1 MTINLFD
8 DSSWF
13 SLRPLTFTRPVADL
27 RVGILTIAEK
37 WGKQL
42 KATFGYLTQAYL
54 SEKYPLIE
62 ASLSI
67 NGAICPDEAL
77 LAAIVALKDG
87 EVLVKGDL
95 VIAFYAT
102 QEKDYQQAKLNLKPI
117 EFDRDFHHIV
127 YPEHIFG
134 YNAEEIKRDFSLIT
148 HGRTSASVSSTNN
161 LLGDNI
167 FLEEGASA
175 ECANLNSL
183 QGPIYL
189 AKNAQ
194 IWEGSSIR
202 GAFAL
207 GENSSTKMGTK
218 IYSGTT
224 IGHNCRVGGEINNI
238 VIWGNS
244 SKGHDG
250 YMGNSVM
257 GEWCNLGAD
266 TNNSNLKNN
275 YSPVKLYD
283 YQTKQM
289 RNTGLQFCGVII
301 GDHSKA
307 GINTMF
313 NTGTVVGVS
322 ANVYG
327 AGFPPNFIADFSWGG
342 ADGFTTYQIEKM
354 FETAKIMMARKNI
367 ELTRADQ
374 NILTHIFESTTPYR
388 NF

>member
-8 DSSWF
+8 DKSWF
-13 SLRPLTFTRPVADL
+13 SLRPLTLTRPTANL
-27 RVGILTIAEK
+27 RIGILTIAEK
-37 WGKQL
+37 WAKYL
-42 KATFGYLTQAYL
+42 KADFGFVTQDYLQQ
-54 SEKYPLIE
+54 KY
-62 ASLSI
+62 ASISSALFI

-77 LAAIVALKDG
+77 LEAIVALKDG
-87 EVLVKGDL
+87 EVLVKEEL
-95 VIAFYAT
+95 VIAYRSSQKMT
-102 QEKDYQQAKLNLKPI
+102 YQQAKSILKPI
-117 EFDRDFHHIV
+117 GFGRAFHHIV

-134 YNAEEIKRDFSLIT
+134 YNAEEIKKDFALIT
-148 HGRTSASVSSTNN
+148 NGRSSGKISSTNT
-161 LLGDNI
+161 LLGDQV
-167 FLEEGASA
+167 FFEEGANA

-189 AKNAQ
+189 AKNAE

-218 IYSGTT
+218 IYAGTS

-283 YQTKQM
+283 YETGQM

-342 ADGFTTYQIEKM
+342 ADGFVPYQIDKM

-367 ELTRADQ
+367 ELTTIDQ
-374 NILTHIFESTTPYR
+374 NILSHVFEITK
-388 NF
+388 

>member
-8 DSSWF
+8 DNSWL
-13 SLRPLTFTRPVADL
+13 SLKPLTFTRPVADL

-37 WGKQL
+37 WGKHL
-42 KATFGYLTQAYL
+42 KATFGYQTQAYL
-54 SEKYPLIE
+54 SEKYSLAG
-62 ASLSI
+62 ASLYI
-67 NGAICPDEAL
+67 NGSICPDEAL
-77 LAAIVALKDG
+77 LETITGLKDG
-87 EVLVKGDL
+87 EVLIKGDV
-95 VIAFYAT
+95 VIAYFSASI
-102 QEKDYQQAKLNLKPI
+102 KNYQQAKLDLKPI
-117 EFDRDFHHIV
+117 EFGREFNHIV

-134 YNAEEIKRDFSLIT
+134 YNAEEIKKDFDLIT
-148 HGRTSASVSSTNN
+148 KGRTSANVSSTNN

-175 ECANLNSL
+175 ECSNLNSL

-218 IYSGTT
+218 IYPGTT

-275 YSPVKLYD
+275 YSQVKLYD
-283 YQTKQM
+283 YETQQM

-342 ADGFTTYQIEKM
+342 AEGFTSYQIQKM

-367 ELTRADQ
+367 PLTAVDQ
-374 NILTHIFESTTPYR
+374 NILLHVFESTISYR
-388 NF
+388 Q